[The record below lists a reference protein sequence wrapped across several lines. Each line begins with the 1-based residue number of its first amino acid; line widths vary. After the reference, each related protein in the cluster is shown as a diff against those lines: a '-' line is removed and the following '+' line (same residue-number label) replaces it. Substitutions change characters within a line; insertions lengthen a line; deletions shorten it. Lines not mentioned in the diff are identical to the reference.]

1 MAVLRSGDPES
12 EEYTVPGRPTER
24 REGWGVGVSG
34 ALGRPSTILGELGP

>member
-12 EEYTVPGRPTER
+12 EEYTVPGRLLKGER
-24 REGWGVGVSG
+24 GRGVGVSG

>member
-24 REGWGVGVSG
+24 REGAGCRCVRSLRKTLDHPW
-34 ALGRPSTILGELGP
+34 